1 MRWHTRKNFEKSA
14 FSRGGWHSRNDPA
27 RILSVAHLQVVA
39 FVRGRAWEEWC
50 LEGCRQRGLSPTPWL
65 NITRR
70 SVRILHVF
78 LIGMPWY
85 ESNVARGGLTSTV
98 SLSRVGKCLS
108 FPVFLQIFYLSH
120 GCPCYPYLLHYPCSC
135 SCCLQHCASRGS
147 FIIAHHSVTTLPAL
161 LSVRCFKS

>member
-50 LEGCRQRGLSPTPWL
+50 LEGYRQRGLSPTPWL

-85 ESNVARGGLTSTV
+85 ESSVARGGLTSTV

-120 GCPCYPYLLHYPCSC
+120 GCPCYPYLLHYPSLLLLVLLAALRIAGLFHYCSSLGYDS
-135 SCCLQHCASRGS
+135 SCTSLRRM
-147 FIIAHHSVTTLPAL
+147 F
-161 LSVRCFKS
+161 